1 MKNNYQ
7 GLPVKKFII
16 YHNPRCSKS
25 RETLELL
32 KSKGADITVIEYLK
46 NPLSFDQLCELG
58 KHFLPEDFVRKNEK
72 TFKDLDLSITDRD
85 AIYRAIEEDP
95 KLMQRPIV
103 SCEGRSVIG
112 RPPERILEL
121 F

>member
-7 GLPVKKFII
+7 GLPVKNFII
-16 YHNPRCSKS
+16 YHNTKCSKS
-25 RETLELL
+25 RETLDIL
-32 KSKGADITVIEYLK
+32 KRKVADITVIEYLK
-46 NPLSFDQLCELG
+46 NPLSFEQLIELG

-72 TFKDLDLSITDRD
+72 NFKDLDLSITDRN

-103 SCEGRSVIG
+103 ICDGRAVIA
-112 RPPERILEL
+112 RPPERVLEL

>member
-1 MKNNYQ
+1 MKSF
-7 GLPVKKFII
+7 VI
-16 YHNPRCSKS
+16 YHNPMCSKS
-25 RETLELL
+25 REALDIL
-32 KSKGADITVIEYLK
+32 KIKGADVTVIEYLK
-46 NPLSFDQLCELG
+46 NPLSFDQLSELG
-58 KHFLPEDFVRKNEK
+58 KHFLTEDFVRKNEK
-72 TFKDLDLSITDRD
+72 KFKDLGLSIKDRD
-85 AIYRAIEEDP
+85 AIYRAIEQDP

>member
-1 MKNNYQ
+1 MNNF
-7 GLPVKKFII
+7 VI

-25 RETLELL
+25 RETLEIL
-32 KSKGADITVIEYLK
+32 KNKGANIKVIEYLK
-46 NPLSFDQLCELG
+46 HPLNFDQLSELG

-72 TFKDLDLSITDRD
+72 NFKDLRLSINDRE
-85 AIYRAIEEDP
+85 AIIRAIEEDP

-103 SCEGRSVIG
+103 VCEGRAVIG
-112 RPPERILEL
+112 RPPERVLEL